1 MRKMIEKLELPRV
14 QVMVKV
20 VIAFVLFFSVKDFHT
35 VDSVNRLV
43 IALLEFI
50 IVLEIVRMLI
60 DFLMD
65 EEHRIRLRLMIDST
79 IVFFIRDVML
89 IANEKFDET
98 KIFSLMG
105 VIAILFFFRFV
116 SMRYT
121 PSRYLRGRE
130 ID

>member
-20 VIAFVLFFSVKDFHT
+20 FIAFSLFFSVKDFQT

-65 EEHRIRLRLMIDST
+65 DEHRIKLRLMIDST

-89 IANEKFDET
+89 VANEKFDET

-105 VIAILFFFRFV
+105 VIAILFVFRFV
-116 SMRYT
+116 AMRFT
-121 PSRYLRGRE
+121 PSRYLRGKE
-130 ID
+130 VD